1 MTLSGQELRPVDLRD
16 VPPEQLAALGE
27 SALAHCVALYRQR
40 LEAGG
45 ALSGAGSDSS
55 ACSRRI
61 FLPKRYGMLTMAMTC
76 CW

>member
-40 LEAGG
+40 LEAGA
-45 ALSGAGSDSS
+45 ALSGAFNSH
-55 ACSRRI
+55 I
-61 FLPKRYGMLTMAMTC
+61 
-76 CW
+76 